1 MAPRR
6 FSDHLCSTETKPLLM
21 KDDGGVSPGTGG
33 GGGGGRV
40 GQRRLSPYL
49 TLRHLRLGLASVLR
63 DCETLGVSLPPEC
76 AVEGADAVPD
86 FTTECEREGKKK
98 ESTKRERGESSRA
111 AAAAVARR
119 GFFFFFLLRGFTPRP
134 APLSQPAPPHG
145 SQGRGCP
152 LTPPYH
158 ETQRFHGF
166 FFKGG

>member
-1 MAPRR
+1 
-6 FSDHLCSTETKPLLM
+6 M

-40 GQRRLSPYL
+40 GQQRLSPYL

-63 DCETLGVSLPPEC
+63 DCETLGVSLPSEC
-76 AVEGADAVPD
+76 AVEGADVVPD
-86 FTTECEREGKKK
+86 FTTECEREGKKRRARK
-98 ESTKRERGESSRA
+98 ERGERA
-111 AAAAVARR
+111 VELLLLLLLLDEA
-119 GFFFFFLLRGFTPRP
+119 FLFLLRGFTPRP

-158 ETQRFHGF
+158 ETQRFQGF
-166 FFKGG
+166 F